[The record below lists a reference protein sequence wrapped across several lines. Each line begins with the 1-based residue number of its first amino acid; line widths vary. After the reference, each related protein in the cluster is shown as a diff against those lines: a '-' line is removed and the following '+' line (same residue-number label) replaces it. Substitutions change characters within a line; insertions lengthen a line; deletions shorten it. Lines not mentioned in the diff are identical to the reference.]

1 MITMEQFNEMK
12 DAVETAQTDDTP
24 FINATEDGLHVF
36 GDPNK
41 TEVVSNDYV
50 VRFAFPDIPIWRN
63 RVKSSDEYIKAEK
76 QADGYICVNRIYKN
90 AHISPRNMGNA
101 ITAMALIEQ
110 FIYEVTEDGEVKTLD
125 DEKARAVLYTMNHEI
140 SDATYE
146 LVGAVLRIPA
156 DEIEWMLPLN
166 VFENAVKIVMNNPSV
181 VNESDLF
188 FG

>member
-1 MITMEQFNEMK
+1 
-12 DAVETAQTDDTP
+12 
-24 FINATEDGLHVF
+24 
-36 GDPNK
+36 
-41 TEVVSNDYV
+41 
-50 VRFAFPDIPIWRN
+50 
-63 RVKSSDEYIKAEK
+63 
-76 QADGYICVNRIYKN
+76 
-90 AHISPRNMGNA
+90 MGNA

-110 FIYEVTEDGEVKTLD
+110 FIYEVTEDGEVKELD
-125 DEKARAVLYTMNHEI
+125 DEKAKSVLYTMNHEI

-146 LVGAVLRIPA
+146 LVGAVLRIPP

>member
-1 MITMEQFNEMK
+1 MITMEQFTEMK
-12 DAVETAQTDDTP
+12 DAMNVAQNDDTP
-24 FINATEDGLHVF
+24 FVNATDDEMHIF

-50 VRFAFPDIPIWRN
+50 VRFAFPDQPKWRS
-63 RVKSSDEYIKAEK
+63 RIKTTGDKLSEK
-76 QADGYICVNRIYKN
+76 QVDGYLCVERVYKD
-90 AHISPRNMGNA
+90 AFISPRMMGNA
-101 ITAMALIEQ
+101 ITAMALLEQ
-110 FIYEVTEDGEVKTLD
+110 FLYEVTEEGEVKSLS
-125 DEKARAVLYTMNHEI
+125 DEQIKSVLYTMNHEI

-146 LVGAVLRIPA
+146 LVGAVLRIPL

-166 VFENAVKIVMNNPSV
+166 TFENAVQIVLNNPSV